1 MLNAKDNM
9 STQVITFTPDT
20 EIVAAARVL
29 LEKRINGAPVVE
41 GDRLVGILSQTDL
54 VAQQKSLTMPTL
66 FTLLDGFI
74 PLRSYDKLDEEMRK
88 ISAMTVGEAMTAK
101 PVTVRPETSITDIAQ
116 IMVEKKIHT
125 LPVVEGD
132 KLVGVIGKEDVLR
145 TLLDSGGR

>member
-1 MLNAKDNM
+1 MLTAKDIM
-9 STQVITFTPDT
+9 STTVITFTPDT
-20 EIVAAARVL
+20 EIIAAARVL

-54 VAQQKSLTMPTL
+54 VAQQKILSLPSL
-66 FTLLDGFI
+66 FTIFDSFI
-74 PLRSYDKLDEEMRK
+74 PLRSYEKIDQEMRK

-101 PVTVRPETSITDIAQ
+101 PVAVQPDTPISDIAQ

-132 KLVGVIGKEDVLR
+132 RLVGVVGKEDVLR
-145 TLLDSGGR
+145 TLLGSGGR

>member
-1 MLNAKDNM
+1 MLNAKDIM

>member
-1 MLNAKDNM
+1 MLSAKDIM

-54 VAQQKSLTMPTL
+54 VAQQKTLTMPTL
-66 FTLLDGFI
+66 FTLFDGFI
-74 PLRSYDKLDEEMRK
+74 PLRSYEKLDEDMRK
-88 ISAMTVGEAMTAK
+88 ISAMTVGEAMTVN
-101 PVTVRPETSITDIAQ
+101 PVSVRLDTSITDIAQ

-132 KLVGVIGKEDVLR
+132 RLVGVIGKEDVLR
-145 TLLDSGGR
+145 TLLDSGGS

>member
-1 MLNAKDNM
+1 MFSAKDIM

-54 VAQQKSLTMPTL
+54 VAQQKTLTMPTL

-74 PLRSYDKLDEEMRK
+74 PLRSYEKLDEDMRK
-88 ISAMTVGEAMTAK
+88 ISAMTVGEAMTVK
-101 PVTVRPETSITDIAQ
+101 PVTVRPDTAITDIAQ

-132 KLVGVIGKEDVLR
+132 RLVGVIGKEDVLR
-145 TLLDSGGR
+145 TLLDRGGR